1 MVCGKTINKSK
12 VVIHRVI
19 QDRGY
24 LQDAEKL
31 SSPLREKDVMAA
43 SDKHL
48 ISI

>member
-31 SSPLREKDVMAA
+31 SSPLRAAEKVHG
-43 SDKHL
+43 S
-48 ISI
+48 